1 MVNREPAKLK
11 KVKDLFKGEYKESTG
26 MDQPHRIE
34 TEQDTYSRINTI
46 ATVEDTYKNPEETYG
61 SIQISDSTATI
72 RVKAFED
79 TIHYLENIEKGDL
92 VKVIGKIRKDEE
104 GRFINGEIIKKL
116 EDPEYAKLR
125 ELEIEQKKEKQE
137 TDKKE
142 DEKEDNEEQ
151 KSEETESG
159 LEIQEN
165 TVE

>member
-1 MVNREPAKLK
+1 MVNREPAKFK

-34 TEQDTYSRINTI
+34 TDQDTYSRINTVS
-46 ATVEDTYKNPEETYG
+46 TVEDTYKNPEETYG

-79 TIHYLENIEKGDL
+79 TIHYLEDIDKGDL

-116 EDPEYAKLR
+116 ENPEYAKLR
-125 ELEIEQKKEKQE
+125 ELELKQKTEKQE
-137 TDKKE
+137 KNKE
-142 DEKEDNEEQ
+142 QEETEEKEE
-151 KSEETESG
+151 SEETESG